1 MRIGAAI
8 ALLLLALAACSSVA
22 TSSQQAATLNYVALG
37 DSYTIGTS
45 VSPDESWP
53 SQLVKR
59 VPRLRLVANLGRN
72 GYNATDVRVQELVP
86 LPGLDPEFVTLMVGV
101 NDVVAERPDE
111 LYDVEV
117 GNILDRI
124 LERVPADRI
133 LCIATPDYTVTPQ
146 GSAFGS
152 PGEQSARIEGVN
164 ALLRAACEARSIR
177 FVPDIFAISQAAA
190 TDPSL
195 VASDGLHPSGA
206 QYKLWVGAIQPV
218 VEEMLGGPLPSDDR

>member
-1 MRIGAAI
+1 MPAVLIVGLAGCRVAASPSAPEGA
-8 ALLLLALAACSSVA
+8 LR
-22 TSSQQAATLNYVALG
+22 YVALG

-45 VSPDESWP
+45 VSRDESWP
-53 SQLVKR
+53 SQLVER

-72 GYNATDVRVQELVP
+72 GFTSSDVRRQELVP
-86 LPGLDPEFVTLMVGV
+86 LPGLDPDFVTLMVGV
-101 NDVVAERPDE
+101 NDVVNGRPDE
-111 LYDVEV
+111 IYDAEV
-117 GNILDRI
+117 SAILTTI
-124 LERVPADRI
+124 LGRVPADRI

-152 PGEQSARIEGVN
+152 PDQQRARIEAVN
-164 ALLRAACEARSIR
+164 TLLREACEAREIQ

-206 QYKLWVGAIQPV
+206 QYRLWVDAIQPV
-218 VEEMLGGPLPSDDR
+218 VEELLGS

>member
-1 MRIGAAI
+1 MKAGAAV
-8 ALLLLALAACSSVA
+8 ALLLLGLAACGTASSSPGQE
-22 TSSQQAATLNYVALG
+22 TTLNYVALG

-45 VSPDESWP
+45 VTPDESWP

-59 VPRLRLVANLGRN
+59 VPRLRLVANLGRD
-72 GYNATDVRVQELVP
+72 GFNATDVRVQELDP
-86 LPGLDPEFVTLMVGV
+86 LPALDPQFVTLMIGV

-111 LYDVEV
+111 IYAAEV
-117 GNILDRI
+117 GNILDAV
-124 LERVPADRI
+124 LLRVPAKRI

-146 GSAFGS
+146 GSAFGD
-152 PGEQSARIEGVN
+152 PAEQSARIEGIN
-164 ALLRAACEARSIR
+164 TLLNEACEARSVR

-206 QYKLWVGAIQPV
+206 QYKLWVDAIQPV
-218 VEEMLGGPLPSDDR
+218 VEELLASPLPSADR

>member
-1 MRIGAAI
+1 MRIGAAV

-22 TSSQQAATLNYVALG
+22 TSSPQAATLNYVALG

-72 GYNATDVRVQELVP
+72 GFNATDVRVQELDP

-111 LYDVEV
+111 LYAVEV

-146 GSAFGS
+146 GSAFGD
-152 PGEQSARIEGVN
+152 PAEQSARIAGIN
-164 ALLRAACEARSIR
+164 ALLREACEAREIR
-177 FVPDIFAISQAAA
+177 FVPDIFAISQGAA

-195 VASDGLHPSGA
+195 VAGDGLHPSGA
-206 QYKLWVGAIQPV
+206 QYKRWVDAIQPV
-218 VEEMLGGPLPSDDR
+218 VEEMLGGPLPSGDR